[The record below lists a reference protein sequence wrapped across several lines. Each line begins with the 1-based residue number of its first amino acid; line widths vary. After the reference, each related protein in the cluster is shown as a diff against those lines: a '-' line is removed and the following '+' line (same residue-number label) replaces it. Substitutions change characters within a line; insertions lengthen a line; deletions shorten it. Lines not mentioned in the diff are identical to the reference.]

1 MRVRAAFVQTLAS
14 QLVQS
19 GASITTGVLI
29 ARSLGPAGQGQYA
42 ALAAGVA
49 VGSALVSIG
58 QFQGNVLAAADRDS
72 QPRVLLLRGLIHGLA
87 VGAAMMATVPLW
99 TGFLRLGSS
108 SLSLVFAL
116 VLSVE
121 TVALMIRGI
130 NLGQHHVTAWN
141 TATLAQR

>member
-108 SLSLVFAL
+108 SLSLVFAQIGR
-116 VLSVE
+116 
-121 TVALMIRGI
+121 A
-130 NLGQHHVTAWN
+130 HV
-141 TATLAQR
+141 